1 MMDTPSEGLSGAWEG
16 QYRYPW
22 GETVSFLARLDDTLG
37 SLSGNTVETEAESMI
52 FRAAKI
58 DGGHS
63 SGHLSFIK
71 TYEVRCVRSR
81 SPVHYRGVASADGKT
96 ITGSWSVSGVTGSF
110 EMHRDSEAEE
120 EEGEIVEAVIALGG
134 ELVR

>member
-1 MMDTPSEGLSGAWEG
+1 MNKPSEGLSGAWEG

-22 GETVSFLARLDDTLG
+22 GGAVSFLARLDDTLG
-37 SLSGNTVETEAESMI
+37 SLSGNTVETEAGSMT

-71 TYEVRCVRSR
+71 TYEVRCVRFR

-96 ITGSWSVSGVTGSF
+96 ITGSWSVSGMTGSF
-110 EMHRDSEAEE
+110 EMHGEGEAEE
-120 EEGEIVEAVIALGG
+120 EEGQIVGAVIALGV

>member
-1 MMDTPSEGLSGAWEG
+1 MNKPSEGLSGAWEG

-37 SLSGNTVETEAESMI
+37 SLSGNTVETEAGSMT

-71 TYEVRCVRSR
+71 TYEVRCVRFR

-110 EMHRDSEAEE
+110 EMHREGEAEE
-120 EEGEIVEAVIALGG
+120 EEGEIVGAVIALGV